1 MVHAVKPR
9 CGKCEM
15 AATKAKYGRAYVS
28 VRILGFVLSVLLIS
42 AAVSAH
48 ESKQPK
54 PSPAPQTMGHGM
66 MGQGTGQDTGHGMM
80 EEDMPMMPGM
90 HRLMMP
96 QMDPARGRKL
106 FASKGCVACHAI
118 NGVGGHDATPL
129 DAHTMDRVMNPFD
142 FAAKMWG
149 MAPAMIYAQE
159 EALGEQILFT
169 GDEIA
174 DIIAFVHHDEEQH
187 KFSEADI
194 PPKIRAWMHHAHGT
208 PGGGA
213 EAHGEELGHHHGEG
227 EEEHEHD
234 DE

>member
-1 MVHAVKPR
+1 MRKNLHIAAFAV
-9 CGKCEM
+9 
-15 AATKAKYGRAYVS
+15 AALGLVLAAAPSLLRAHQEQQS
-28 VRILGFVLSVLLIS
+28 
-42 AAVSAH
+42 
-48 ESKQPK
+48 QPGQ
-54 PSPAPQTMGHGM
+54 APQTMGQGM
-66 MGQGTGQDTGHGMM
+66 MGQGT
-80 EEDMPMMPGM
+80 PMMPGM
-90 HRLMMP
+90 HSLMMP
-96 QMDPARGRKL
+96 QMDPVRGRKL

-142 FAAKMWG
+142 FAAKMWA

-194 PPKIRAWMHHAHGT
+194 PPRIRKWMGHAHGE
-208 PGGGA
+208 PGGGG
-213 EAHGEELGHHHGEG
+213 EMHREELGHGEG
-227 EEEHEHD
+227 EEEEEHHD
-234 DE
+234 D

>member
-1 MVHAVKPR
+1 MATTNHKLGGASASTRVLWVALFILLIP
-9 CGKCEM
+9 M
-15 AATKAKYGRAYVS
+15 AAP
-28 VRILGFVLSVLLIS
+28 
-42 AAVSAH
+42 AH
-48 ESKQPK
+48 ETKHPLPE
-54 PSPAPQTMGHGM
+54 PSQAPQTMGQGMGHGM
-66 MGQGTGQDTGHGMM
+66 MGQHT
-80 EEDMPMMPGM
+80 PMMPGM

-129 DAHTMDRVMNPFD
+129 DAHTMDQVMSPFD
-142 FAAKMWG
+142 FAAKMWR

-187 KFSEADI
+187 KFTEADI
-194 PPKIRAWMHHAHGT
+194 PPRIQKWMHHSHGD

-213 EAHGEELGHHHGEG
+213 EAHGEELGHRHDEG
-227 EEEHEHD
+227 EEEHKHHD
-234 DE
+234 D

>member
-1 MVHAVKPR
+1 MTGERHPKAIRRLSLV
-9 CGKCEM
+9 
-15 AATKAKYGRAYVS
+15 AAIALS
-28 VRILGFVLSVLLIS
+28 ILFS
-42 AAVSAH
+42 AGASLAH
-48 ESKQPK
+48 QPK
-54 PSPAPQTMGHGM
+54 ETGAPSAPEAPQAGQPMMGQGMGHGM
-66 MGQGTGQDTGHGMM
+66 MGGDL
-80 EEDMPMMPGM
+80 PMMPGM

-142 FAAKMWG
+142 FAAKMWR

-194 PPKIRAWMHHAHGT
+194 PPQIREWMHHSHGE

-213 EAHGEELGHHHGEG
+213 EAHGEELGHDHGNG
-227 EEEHEHD
+227 MHGHE
-234 DE
+234 